1 MSQFKYLEL
10 EQLLRKDIKANHF
23 LPSGKLPSVREM
35 CQNLG
40 FSKATVLHALHRLEA
55 EGLIFSK
62 PKSGYFVKT
71 ASQNDRLPPKRINPP
86 AAPRDVTVPAI
97 LKDIMMRSAAFDI
110 LPTAAT
116 SHDARH
122 LVTLNRHLSKALRSR
137 ATQKALYYNDSS
149 GDMRLKDA
157 IVSHYRHRGLNQD
170 PSQVCITGGCQHA
183 LFISLMATCSPGDT
197 VAVES
202 PAFYGVLQIMEQ
214 LKLKIIEVATDP
226 AEGLSIED
234 LAEKI
239 TEWPIKACILSPNY
253 ATPTGAFMPEKAR
266 RELINLAV
274 DNDFCIIEDD
284 IYGDLSFPP
293 FTAEPLKKL
302 DTEGNVI
309 LCSSFSKSLSRDL
322 RIGWVFGG
330 KWHDRITQ
338 LKLVTQLSSSES
350 TQQGVATFLEEGHYR
365 RYLAQQVSTLKQQQ
379 RELMSLLSTHWSD
392 QIRYTQAQGGISM
405 WVELDE
411 SINTQH
417 SYNKVLEHGVI
428 MTPGSLFSASG
439 QYKNFLRLSYIHPLT
454 EKRQAAV
461 KKLFSVLLGQA

>member
-1 MSQFKYLEL
+1 MNQFKYLEL
-10 EQLLRKDIKANHF
+10 EHLLRKDIQANHF
-23 LPSGKLPSVREM
+23 LPSGKLPSVREI

-71 ASQNDRLPPKRINPP
+71 ETHHDRLPPKRINPP

-97 LKDIMMRSAAFDI
+97 LRDIMARSAAFDI
-110 LPTAAT
+110 LPTAGTANDA
-116 SHDARH
+116 SH
-122 LVTLNRHLSKALRSR
+122 LITLNRHLSKALRSR
-137 ATQKALYYNDSS
+137 PTQKALYYNDSS

-157 IVSHYRHRGLNQD
+157 IVNHYRHRGLNQD
-170 PSQVCITGGCQHA
+170 PAQVCITGGCQHA

-226 AEGLSIED
+226 SEGLSIED
-234 LAEKI
+234 LAKKI
-239 TEWPIKACILSPNY
+239 TEWPIKACITSPNY
-253 ATPTGAFMPEKAR
+253 ATPTGACMPEKAR
-266 RELINLAV
+266 QELINLAIEK
-274 DNDFCIIEDD
+274 DFCIIEDD

-302 DTEGNVI
+302 DPDGRVI

-330 KWHDRITQ
+330 KWHDKIAQ

-350 TQQGVATFLEEGHYR
+350 TQQGLATFLEEGHYR
-365 RYLAQQVSTLKQQQ
+365 RYLAQQVNTLKQQQ
-379 RELMSLLSTHWSD
+379 RELMTLLSNHWHD
-392 QIRYTQAQGGISM
+392 EIRYTNAQGGISM

-411 SINTQH
+411 TINTQN
-417 SYNKVLEHGVI
+417 SYNKVLEQGVI

-461 KKLFSVLLGQA
+461 KKLFSVLLGH

>member
-10 EQLLRKDIKANHF
+10 EHLLRKDIKANHF

-62 PKSGYFVKT
+62 PKSGYFVKAT
-71 ASQNDRLPPKRINPP
+71 TPNDRLSPKRINPP

-97 LKDIMMRSAAFDI
+97 LKDIMTRSAAFDI
-110 LPTAAT
+110 LPTAGVT
-116 SHDARH
+116 NDANH
-122 LVTLNRHLSKALRSR
+122 LITLNRHLSKALRSR
-137 ATQKALYYNDSS
+137 PTQKALYYNDSS

-157 IVSHYRHRGLNQD
+157 IVTHYRHRSLNQD

-214 LKLKIIEVATDP
+214 LKLKIIEVAADP
-226 AEGLSIED
+226 REGLSVED
-234 LAEKI
+234 LVEKI
-239 TEWPIKACILSPNY
+239 TEWPIKACIVSPNY

-266 RELINLAV
+266 RALINLAV
-274 DNDFCIIEDD
+274 EKNFCIIEDD
-284 IYGDLSFPP
+284 IYGDLAFPP
-293 FTAEPLKKL
+293 FTAEPLKKF
-302 DTEGNVI
+302 DPNGQVI

-330 KWHDRITQ
+330 KWHDKITQ

-350 TQQGVATFLEEGHYR
+350 TQQGLATFLEEGHYR
-365 RYLAQQVSTLKQQQ
+365 RYIAQQVNTLKQQQ
-379 RELMSLLSTHWSD
+379 RDLMTLLDTHWSD
-392 QIRYTQAQGGISM
+392 KIRYTHAQGGISM

-411 SINTQH
+411 TINTQR
-417 SYNKVLEHGVI
+417 SYNKVLEQGVI

-454 EKRQAAV
+454 EQRQAAV
-461 KKLFSVLLGQA
+461 KKLFDVLLG